1 MRNQSTWAT
10 RGGASFAFFALIG
23 LVFVSSVAWLSAADK
38 AATAKPG
45 SAVSEFP
52 DDYFFYSSSNETQQ
66 KLNELV
72 GKKMPELSV
81 SDWINGEIKPEDMK
95 GKVVVIDL
103 WATWCGPCVAA
114 IPHNNELMSK
124 YKDRGLLVVGVCTSR
139 SGQEKLG
146 DSVKEHKIGYPV
158 CKDPDL
164 KTEKA
169 YQISF
174 YPTYVAVDRNGN
186 IRAAGLRPDKVEEVV
201 KKLLD
206 EKAAS

>member
-1 MRNQSTWAT
+1 MVSGVTF
-10 RGGASFAFFALIG
+10 RGGSLR
-23 LVFVSSVAWLSAADK
+23 AADAGDSGDADTK
-38 AATAKPG
+38 H
-45 SAVSEFP
+45 EFP
-52 DDYFFYSSSNETQQ
+52 SDHFFYPHGEAHQ
-66 KLNELV
+66 KKLDGLV

-81 SDWINGEIKPEDMK
+81 SGWMNGQVKPEDMQ